1 MRLFLSSLLILVLFV
16 LAPVP
21 SFADVT
27 KACQVVG
34 SEFNPTEAQGTDD
47 FIKLSDGTTGTTQTG
62 EDIFIAPVELIV
74 SDINVT
80 VDVAPGANDSYV
92 IYFVANATRVGGLTC
107 TIAGASAVTCNTGND
122 EAVIAA
128 GSRITLAVDTGEG
141 AGDAATAASIEV
153 SACIRRS

>member
-1 MRLFLSSLLILVLFV
+1 MRLFLSSLLIALFV

-21 SFADVT
+21 SFADTT

-34 SEFNPTEAQGTDD
+34 TEFNPTEAQATDD

-74 SDINVT
+74 SDITAV

-92 IYFVANATRVGGLTC
+92 IYFVADAVRVGGLTC
-107 TIAGASAVTCNTGND
+107 TISGTGKVCNTGND
-122 EAVIAA
+122 EAIIAA
-128 GSRITLAVDTGEG
+128 GSRMTIAIDGGEG
-141 AGDAATAASIEV
+141 AGDPATAASIEV
-153 SACIRRS
+153 SACIRKS